1 MKKFVLLF
9 IALLTISLGII
20 AQVKFVVYFKD
31 GQKTEFLSSR
41 VDSVTFIN
49 NSEDI
54 ENKKIKYIV
63 EDASWVTY
71 SSNEIDLINK
81 VDKWVNERG
90 DDAKFVLSQMY
101 YRDGKLMEKYIV
113 TSEGN
118 KDNFQLVFPEN
129 RENNFTYI
137 WYDDARTKIK
147 ENISSEDYKCICE
160 YDANDRLISCKWYY
174 KGILESSYVFSYSGL
189 VRYGETTS
197 YSITNN
203 NDGSYISQIAGI
215 SRDTTLFTDYTYT
228 QEKEVRRTSQN
239 LGDFKE
245 TYVYTAL
252 YEIGTYGPV
261 KIESSEVTYSP
272 NGEKSRESKHIK
284 VLTWKDELNCTF
296 TQEYELNDYYSE
308 YYNYAN
314 KVEGYTKYTY

>member
-54 ENKKIKYIV
+54 ENKKIKYAV
-63 EDASWVTY
+63 EEASWVTY
-71 SSNEIDLINK
+71 STDEYEPINK
-81 VDKWVNERG
+81 VNKWVNERG

-101 YRDGKLMEKYIV
+101 YRDGELKEKYIV

-118 KDNFQLVFPEN
+118 KDNYQLVFPEN
-129 RENNFTYI
+129 REYNFTYI
-137 WYDDARTKIK
+137 WYDDARTKMK
-147 ENISSEDYKCICE
+147 EDISSDNYKGIRE
-160 YDANDRLISCKWYY
+160 YDANDRLISYKRYN
-174 KGILESSYVFSYSGL
+174 KGIVVSSYAYSYSGL
-189 VRYGETTS
+189 VRYGETTYYSVAS
-197 YSITNN
+197 YS
-203 NDGSYISQIAGI
+203 DGSYISQIASI

-228 QEKEVRRTSQN
+228 QAKEVRRTSQD
-239 LGDFKE
+239 LGDFKD

-261 KIESSEVTYSP
+261 KIESSEVRFNQYGAKLS
-272 NGEKSRESKHIK
+272 ESNQVQIF
-284 VLTWKDELNCTF
+284 TWIDELNNTF
-296 TQEYELNDYYSE
+296 ISENETNSYNSE
-308 YYNYAN
+308 YNYKN
-314 KVEGYTKYTY
+314 RVEGYTKYTY

>member
-54 ENKKIKYIV
+54 ENKKIKYAV
-63 EDASWVTY
+63 EEASWVTY
-71 SSNEIDLINK
+71 SSDEYEPINK
-81 VDKWVNERG
+81 VVNKSVIERG
-90 DDAKFVLSQMY
+90 DDAKYVLSQMY
-101 YRDGKLMEKYIV
+101 YTNDELQEKYIV

-118 KDNFQLVFPEN
+118 KDNYQLIFPEN
-129 RENNFTYI
+129 REHNFTYI

-160 YDANDRLISCKWYY
+160 YDDKDRFVSDKQYY
-174 KGILESSYVFSYSGL
+174 QDKLVRSAVYSYNGL
-189 VRYGETTS
+189 VRYGEVIN
-197 YSITNN
+197 YSFTDNDKIDVIEKDTIT
-203 NDGSYISQIAGI
+203 Y
-215 SRDTTLFTDYTYT
+215 TDYTYT
-228 QEKEVRRTSQN
+228 QEKEVRRTSQY
-239 LGDFKE
+239 LVGFKD

-261 KIESSEVTYSP
+261 KIESSEVRFNQYGAKLS
-272 NGEKSRESKHIK
+272 ESNQVQIF
-284 VLTWKDELNCTF
+284 TWIDELNNTF
-296 TQEYELNDYYSE
+296 ISEYETNSYNSE
-308 YYNYAN
+308 YNYKN
-314 KVEGYTKYTY
+314 RVEGYIKYTY

>member
-54 ENKKIKYIV
+54 ENKKIKYAV
-63 EDASWVTY
+63 EEASWVTY
-71 SSNEIDLINK
+71 SSIEHEPINK
-81 VDKWVNERG
+81 VYKSVIERG
-90 DDAKFVLSQMY
+90 DDAKYVLSQMY
-101 YRDGKLMEKYIV
+101 YRDGELMEKYIV

-118 KDNFQLVFPEN
+118 KDNYQLVFPEN
-129 RENNFTYI
+129 RKNNFTYI

-160 YDANDRLISCKWYY
+160 YDTNDRLISSKWYY
-174 KGILESSYVFSYSGL
+174 KGILESSYVSSYSGL
-189 VRYGETTS
+189 VRYGETTY

-203 NDGSYISQIAGI
+203 NDGSYISQIASI

-228 QEKEVRRTSQN
+228 QEKEVRRTSQY
-239 LGDFKE
+239 LDGLKE

-261 KIESSEVTYSP
+261 KIESSEVHFNQYGAKLFET
-272 NGEKSRESKHIK
+272 NQVQIF
-284 VLTWKDELNCTF
+284 TWIDELNNTF
-296 TQEYELNDYYSE
+296 ISENETNDYYSE
-308 YYNYAN
+308 YYYAN
-314 KVEGYTKYTY
+314 KLEGYSKYTY